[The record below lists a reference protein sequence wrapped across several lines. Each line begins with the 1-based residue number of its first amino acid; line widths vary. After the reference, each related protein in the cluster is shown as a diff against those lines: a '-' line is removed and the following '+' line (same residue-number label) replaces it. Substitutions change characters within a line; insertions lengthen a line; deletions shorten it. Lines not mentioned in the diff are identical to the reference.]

1 MNFNFYSIK
10 WRPIVEL
17 SEFYR
22 IKKVAIELVFDC
34 KDNVFLENI
43 TIFVK

>member
-1 MNFNFYSIK
+1 MVKS
-10 WRPIVEL
+10 
-17 SEFYR
+17 SEFY
-22 IKKVAIELVFDC
+22 KMKNVAIELVFDC